1 MDAQEI
7 DKIRELVKKHLNN
20 CEFQIVE
27 LQLKGGGGRNILR
40 ILIDRKNGGIS
51 MAECT
56 KLNEEI
62 GLLLDKSD
70 LLQEGY
76 LLEVSSP
83 GADRPLVTKE
93 DFERKKGKT
102 VRIKTK
108 EALYEEKRKFIG
120 VIVDVEEEA
129 VIIKTEDRETKKIPF
144 KLIKTSKI
152 KLKW

>member
-1 MDAQEI
+1 
-7 DKIRELVKKHLNN
+7 
-20 CEFQIVE
+20 
-27 LQLKGGGGRNILR
+27 
-40 ILIDRKNGGIS
+40 

-83 GADRPLVTKE
+83 GADRPLVVKE

-144 KLIKTSKI
+144 KLIKTAKI

>member
-1 MDAQEI
+1 MDVQGI
-7 DKIRELVKKHLNN
+7 DKIKELVKKHLDNY
-20 CEFQIVE
+20 EFQIVE
-27 LQLKGGGGRNILR
+27 LQLKGGGGSNILR
-40 ILIDRKNGGIS
+40 ILVDRKSGGIS
-51 MAECT
+51 MAECA

-70 LLQEGY
+70 LLQEKY

-93 DFERKKGKT
+93 DFERKKGKK

-108 EALYEEKRKFIG
+108 EALYEEKGKFIG

-129 VIIKTEDRETKKIPF
+129 VIIKTENLETKKIPF
-144 KLIKTSKI
+144 KLIKTAKI

>member
-1 MDAQEI
+1 MNEQKI
-7 DKIRELVKKHLNN
+7 DKIRELIKRYLDDY
-20 CEFQIVE
+20 EFQIVE
-27 LQLKGGGGRNILR
+27 LQLKGGGGRSILR

-51 MAECT
+51 IAECA

-70 LLQEGY
+70 LLQERY
-76 LLEVSSP
+76 SLEVSSP

-108 EALYEEKRKFIG
+108 EALYEEKSKFIG
-120 VIVDVEEEA
+120 IIVDVEKEA
-129 VIIKTEDRETKKIPF
+129 VIIKTGDQETKKIPF
-144 KLIKTSKI
+144 KLIKTAKI
-152 KLKW
+152 KLEW